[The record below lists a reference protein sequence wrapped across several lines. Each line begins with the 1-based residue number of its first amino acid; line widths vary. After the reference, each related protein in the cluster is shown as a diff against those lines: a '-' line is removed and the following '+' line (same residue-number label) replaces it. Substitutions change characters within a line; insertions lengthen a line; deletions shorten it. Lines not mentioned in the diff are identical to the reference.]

1 MDVAAAREES
11 PRSPGA
17 ADLLLTPDIE
27 IEIDNWRVTGFPPF
41 PELEN
46 YPRNDW
52 YRFTRVELRLIHH
65 ITGLLIDLRR
75 HGFSNSTVWAQRLPS
90 FLVIALSSDF
100 VMSSIFAFSA
110 SHLAWIT
117 RNKETEN
124 LVTHHRG
131 VAMKGLQKA
140 ISTFSKENCDAILA
154 AYTLLSW
161 QANEW
166 GSWAYSQQGISSV
179 LNAMHPYWKETSEL
193 AQSLESQRI
202 YRTGGVTM
210 SPSYSPSMNRFQEE
224 DLARLDRACTSL
236 ENIQERLKHNQEHYN
251 RISDLLSFVR
261 RLRADFPLQAPEKA
275 FERLQPLRTWLFWLP
290 TEMLRGREDDLSAL
304 AVLAQ
309 FFGMALVLEPLFPEI
324 EGLYLGGMA
333 VSPIEDIERILLS
346 RKATLPFVP
355 EVQSAVALMDFPRN
369 VVAEY
374 KGRLQWSPLHQMN
387 HFPPTIYHGLP
398 DLQLVSPASSTTSTY
413 TTYAS
418 PIHSPPAVAV
428 PSSPFHPAA
437 IYGPAPTPSNHFYT
451 SSPTLHSD
459 QGDDGAS
466 LSDYSRPGTLDH
478 SPAFSP
484 VYVDDMS
491 GAVSTADGAGG
502 LSMGLYHESP
512 IMHIGS
518 VGPELCWT

>member
-1 MDVAAAREES
+1 
-11 PRSPGA
+11 
-17 ADLLLTPDIE
+17 
-27 IEIDNWRVTGFPPF
+27 
-41 PELEN
+41 
-46 YPRNDW
+46 
-52 YRFTRVELRLIHH
+52 
-65 ITGLLIDLRR
+65 
-75 HGFSNSTVWAQRLPS
+75 
-90 FLVIALSSDF
+90 
-100 VMSSIFAFSA
+100 
-110 SHLAWIT
+110 
-117 RNKETEN
+117 
-124 LVTHHRG
+124 
-131 VAMKGLQKA
+131 
-140 ISTFSKENCDAILA
+140 
-154 AYTLLSW
+154 
-161 QANEW
+161 
-166 GSWAYSQQGISSV
+166 
-179 LNAMHPYWKETSEL
+179 MHPYWKETSEL

-236 ENIQERLKHNQEHYN
+236 ENTQERLKHNQEHYN

-387 HFPPTIYHGLP
+387 HFPPTIYQGLP

-491 GAVSTADGAGG
+491 STADGAGG

-518 VGPELCWT
+518 VGPELCWTWRDMSSCYIEIKKKRRNAFL